1 MKWATT
7 TSSAMLSRKT
17 QRFSRLHA
25 VETKHLAV
33 FAVAWIFG
41 RGSQLIGRGNFH
53 RRIAPRQLMGKC
65 ASVINFVT
73 VWLPQYLPLLL
84 RGTLITV
91 ELTCL
96 SMALALVIGMFVAL
110 GRGSDTPWLRRILG
124 AYLELWRDI
133 PLVVQLFIIY
143 FTLPEIGIRIP
154 AFWAGVLGL
163 SLNLGAYLSE
173 VFRAA
178 IAAIALGQRDAAISL
193 GMSRIA
199 MYKRIIL
206 PQAFL
211 IAIPTITG
219 YFISLLKDCSLVSFI
234 SVNELLRSGTIII
247 AETFD
252 SMRVYLAVGIIYFI
266 LSFVSSRILRWLELR
281 LTPQYLKLG
290 AARTRFQ
297 AAEKTSV
304 QPTELT

>member
-1 MKWATT
+1 
-7 TSSAMLSRKT
+7 
-17 QRFSRLHA
+17 
-25 VETKHLAV
+25 
-33 FAVAWIFG
+33 
-41 RGSQLIGRGNFH
+41 
-53 RRIAPRQLMGKC
+53 MGKC
-65 ASVINFVT
+65 ADVINFVT

-84 RGTLITV
+84 RGTLITI

-96 SMALALVIGMFVAL
+96 SMALAVVIGMFVAL
-110 GRGSDTPWLRRILG
+110 GRGSDILWLRRILA

-178 IAAIALGQRDAAISL
+178 IAAIAFGQRDAAISL
-193 GMSRIA
+193 GMSRIE
-199 MYKRIIL
+199 MYRRIIL

-252 SMRVYLAVGIIYFI
+252 SMRVYLAIGIIYFI
-266 LSFVSSRILRWLELR
+266 LSFASSRILRWLELR

-290 AARTRFQ
+290 AAKTRFQ
-297 AAEKTSV
+297 AIEEANL
-304 QPTELT
+304 QPNELT